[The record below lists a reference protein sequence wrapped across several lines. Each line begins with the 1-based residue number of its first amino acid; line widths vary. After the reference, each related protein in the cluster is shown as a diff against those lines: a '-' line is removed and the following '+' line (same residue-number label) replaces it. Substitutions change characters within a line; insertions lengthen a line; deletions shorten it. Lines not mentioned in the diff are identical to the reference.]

1 MQWKTGR
8 GKRAILLAM
17 CQFIGILRAV
27 FGPLLLITVL
37 ALTTLPSL
45 AQQQE
50 VTGDAYGQLGGGGGG
65 NRVDPGDAGPDQYAV
80 AAENLSML
88 SETQLSLERV
98 TKRLVELIA
107 YAPNMV
113 GDIHALLVR
122 QSPTG
127 EAVYFVGIVG
137 WTLAFLLIAYLVEWQ
152 IYGRRLVGPWFV
164 ALQRPNPQGLVEKL
178 PILSLRAVIG
188 IVGIAL
194 STLLTAALVFGFLDP
209 AGGASQKTV
218 IVVVGAVVAS
228 RLTAILWRMVLSPFL
243 SNYRIPC
250 MADDEAKRLFRWL
263 WISMSVSVGLLA
275 FCYWIED
282 IGATRETHNTLT
294 LLATLLMVAI
304 NLSMVLVNRNAITR
318 AILGQCHVETVTWLP
333 RLSALLWA
341 PMVIL
346 YFLGASVI
354 LTYRLLSGTVSGAP
368 MIVGAYTVL
377 LAVIVAYGLVAF
389 TIARVFRSRKAIVSE
404 NQREEIEVI
413 AAGVPDAAKPDAGRP
428 GFVEPGFVEGD
439 PLEGDGDEES
449 GPAMIDR
456 STPRGTPDTATTGMR
471 DFEALATRT
480 ASIFAF
486 GAGIYAL
493 LHIWDFDYLLEPGGA
508 LDPVQDVIDISLIG
522 YLLYH
527 ATRIW
532 IDTRIREEV
541 GDDLDTGPMD
551 GEGGEGNAAS
561 RLATL
566 LPLFRNFLLF
576 TIAISV
582 MVMILLEMGINVAP
596 LFAGAGVVGIAIG
609 FGAQTLIRD
618 ILSGAFY
625 LVDDAFRKGE
635 YIDIG
640 TVKGTV
646 ERISLRSFQLR
657 HHLGALHTIPFGEVT
672 HLTNY
677 SRDWVMVKLPIR
689 VTYDTD
695 VEKVRK
701 LIKKLGAELAEHPI
715 EGPKFLQPLKS
726 QGIYKMED
734 SAMIMRVKFM
744 TRPGDQWTTRKL
756 VYSRLRELFEGNGV
770 KFAHREVTVRLSEK
784 DMANIP
790 PDQRESVAGA
800 ALTAVT
806 VAEEEMLGMP
816 KVVGDDR

>member
-1 MQWKTGR
+1 MLYAVRFLRTVLGP
-8 GKRAILLAM
+8 ILLVAAL
-17 CQFIGILRAV
+17 F
-27 FGPLLLITVL
+27 
-37 ALTTLPSL
+37 LTTLSAT
-45 AQQQE
+45 AQE
-50 VTGDAYGQLGGGGGG
+50 GVSGDAYGQLAVSS
-65 NRVDPGDAGPDQYAV
+65 NPGDAGPDQYAV
-80 AAENLSML
+80 AAEQLSML

-98 TKRLVELIA
+98 FKRLVQLIA
-107 YAPNMV
+107 HAPDLP
-113 GDIHALLVR
+113 GAIHTLLAT

-127 EAVYFVGIVG
+127 EATYFLGIMG
-137 WTLAFLLIAYLVEWQ
+137 WTLMFLGIAYLIEWQ
-152 IYGRRLVGPWFV
+152 IYGKRLVGPWFI
-164 ALQRPNPQGLVEKL
+164 ALQQPNPQDLVEKL
-178 PILSLRAVIG
+178 PILSLRAAIG

-194 STLLTAALVFGFLDP
+194 STLITAALVFAFLDP
-209 AGGASQKTV
+209 SGGASQKTV
-218 IVVVGAVVAS
+218 IVVVAAVVAS
-228 RLTAILWRMVLSPFL
+228 RLTAILWRMVLSPYL
-243 SNYRIPC
+243 PHYRIPC
-250 MADDEAKRLFRWL
+250 MTDEEARRLFKWL
-263 WISMSVSVGLLA
+263 WLTMTASVALLA

-282 IGATRETHNTLT
+282 IGASRVTHNTLT
-294 LLATLLMVAI
+294 LIATVLMVVI
-304 NLSMVLVNRNAITR
+304 NLTMVLVNRNAVTR
-318 AILGQCHVETVTWLP
+318 AILGQCHVETVTFLP
-333 RLSALLWA
+333 RISALLWA
-341 PMVIL
+341 PLVVL

-354 LTYRLLSGTVSGAP
+354 LIYRLLSGTVSGAP

-377 LAVIVAYGLVAF
+377 LAVIVAYGVVAF
-389 TIARVFRSRKAIVSE
+389 VIARLFRSR
-404 NQREEIEVI
+404 RVI
-413 AAGVPDAAKPDAGRP
+413 ASETRREDMPTAPAPATAETP
-428 GFVEPGFVEGD
+428 FVGHAYIEGD

-449 GPAMIDR
+449 GPAMQSQTGTD
-456 STPRGTPDTATTGMR
+456 PRADATLTGMR
-471 DFEALATRT
+471 DFEALAKRT

-508 LDPVQDVIDISLIG
+508 LDPVQDVIDICLIG

-532 IDTRIREEV
+532 IDTRIREEG
-541 GDDLDTGPMD
+541 GDEVLEPGE
-551 GEGGEGNAAS
+551 GEGGGESSAS

-576 TIAISV
+576 TISVSVLV
-582 MVMILLEMGINVAP
+582 MVLLKLGINVAP

-695 VEKVRK
+695 IEQVRK
-701 LIKKLGAELAEHPI
+701 LIKKLGAELSEHPV

-756 VYSRLRELFEGNGV
+756 VYSRLRGLFEENGI
-770 KFAHREVTVRLSEK
+770 KFAHREVTVRLSDK
-784 DMANIP
+784 DMAEIP
-790 PDQRESVAGA
+790 PDQREAVAGA
-800 ALTAVT
+800 ALTAVR
-806 VAEEEMLGMP
+806 VSDEGLLGMP
-816 KVVGDDR
+816 RMAGDDR

>member
-1 MQWKTGR
+1 MPYAVR
-8 GKRAILLAM
+8 
-17 CQFIGILRAV
+17 FLRAV
-27 FGPLLLITVL
+27 SGPVLLIAVL
-37 ALTTLPSL
+37 LLTTLPAM
-45 AQQQE
+45 AQE
-50 VTGDAYGQLGGGGGG
+50 GVSGDAYGRLA
-65 NRVDPGDAGPDQYAV
+65 VSTSPGDAGPDQYAV
-80 AAENLSML
+80 AAEQLSML

-98 TKRLVELIA
+98 FKRLVELIA
-107 YAPNMV
+107 HTPELPGA
-113 GDIHALLVR
+113 IHTLLAT

-127 EAVYFVGIVG
+127 EAAYFLGIMG
-137 WTLAFLLIAYLVEWQ
+137 WTLAFLGIAYLIEWQ
-152 IYGRRLVGPWFV
+152 IYGKRLVGPWFI
-164 ALQRPNPQGLVEKL
+164 ALQKPNPQDLVEKL
-178 PILSLRAVIG
+178 PILSLRAAIG

-194 STLLTAALVFGFLDP
+194 STLITAALVFAFLDP
-209 AGGASQKTV
+209 GGGASQKTV

-228 RLTAILWRMVLSPFL
+228 RLTAILWRMVLSPYL

-250 MADDEAKRLFRWL
+250 MTDDEARKLFKWL
-263 WISMSVSVGLLA
+263 WLTMTASVALLA

-282 IGATRETHNTLT
+282 IGASRVTHNTLT
-294 LLATLLMVAI
+294 LVATVLMVVI
-304 NLSMVLVNRNAITR
+304 NLTMVLVNRNAVTR
-318 AILGQCHVETVTWLP
+318 AILGQCHVQTVAFLP
-333 RLSALLWA
+333 RISALLWA
-341 PMVIL
+341 PLVIL
-346 YFLGASVI
+346 YFLGASAI
-354 LTYRLLSGTVSGAP
+354 LIYRLLSGTVSGAP

-377 LAVIVAYGLVAF
+377 LAVIVAYGVVAF
-389 TIARVFRSRKAIVSE
+389 VIARLFRSRRVIVNE
-404 NQREEIEVI
+404 TWREDVLPTRDPEDRT
-413 AAGVPDAAKPDAGRP
+413 AP
-428 GFVEPGFVEGD
+428 FVGHAYIEGD

-449 GPAMIDR
+449 GPAMQ
-456 STPRGTPDTATTGMR
+456 SQTGANPRAEATLSGMR
-471 DFEALATRT
+471 DFEALAKRT

-508 LDPVQDVIDISLIG
+508 LDPVQDVIDICLIG

-527 ATRIW
+527 AARIW
-532 IDTRIREEV
+532 IDTRIREEG
-541 GDDLDTGPMD
+541 GDDLEVGPGE
-551 GEGGEGNAAS
+551 GEGGAESAAS

-576 TIAISV
+576 TIAVSSVV
-582 MVMILLEMGINVAP
+582 MVLLKMGINVAP

-695 VEKVRK
+695 IEKVRK
-701 LIKKLGAELAEHPI
+701 LIKKLGAELSEHPV

-756 VYSRLRELFEGNGV
+756 VYSRLRGLFEENGI
-770 KFAHREVTVRLSEK
+770 KFAHREVTVRLSDK
-784 DMANIP
+784 DMENVP
-790 PDQRESVAGA
+790 PDQREAVAGA
-800 ALTAVT
+800 ALTAVR
-806 VAEEEMLGMP
+806 VSDEGLLGMP
-816 KVVGDDR
+816 KVAGDDR